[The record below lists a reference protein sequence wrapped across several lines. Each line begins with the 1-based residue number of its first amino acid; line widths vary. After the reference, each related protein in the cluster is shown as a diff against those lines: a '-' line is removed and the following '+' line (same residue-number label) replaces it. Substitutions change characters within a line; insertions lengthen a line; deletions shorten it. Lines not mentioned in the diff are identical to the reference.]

1 MYVAFIEYFIILI
14 FIIGKKQKRKF
25 ALFRRRTKSQPKES
39 RKGSGSEK
47 KSKAEDGDKQKTN
60 GSKKSK
66 QKGRETH
73 SRQRYKHIT
82 KRRYHFKR
90 RCKHA
95 RILMIGLD
103 AGGKTSILQYY
114 EYLISMLC
122 RQSVLIL
129 SFKAK
134 LFIAE
139 LERSDFQSS
148 NN

>member
-47 KSKAEDGDKQKTN
+47 KSKAEDGDK
-60 GSKKSK
+60 KKSK
-66 QKGRETH
+66 VSDGNKKSKRKGRETH
-73 SRQRYKHIT
+73 SRRYKHIT

-90 RCKHA
+90 ICKHA

-114 EYLISMLC
+114 EYLKYVTQTMG
-122 RQSVLIL
+122 VT
-129 SFKAK
+129 
-134 LFIAE
+134 E
-139 LERSDFQSS
+139 L
-148 NN
+148 